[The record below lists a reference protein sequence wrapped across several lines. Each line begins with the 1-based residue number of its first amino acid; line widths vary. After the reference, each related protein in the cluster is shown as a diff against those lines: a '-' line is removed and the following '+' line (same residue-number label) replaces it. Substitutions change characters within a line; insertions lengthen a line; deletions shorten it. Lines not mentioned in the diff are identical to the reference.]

1 MNASLTVRGPYKGA
15 GGHDH
20 HVREFV
26 RHLARRGIRQQLLD
40 VPEWG
45 STALPAG
52 ARERWFDTLTAP
64 LPAHAV
70 LHFCMPHQVRATPGR
85 LTVNYTMFEADRIPE
100 HWVRHNLSHD
110 LVIVPTASSEDAWT
124 TSGFPAAR
132 IRICP
137 LGVDVE
143 RFRPG
148 VEPLPLSDRQGRP
161 VREYRTRVLNVSE
174 ISPRK
179 NLLALFRVWLRTT
192 SRDDDAILIVK
203 VGRFPPAASVRLMRD
218 LDAIEREIGKTR
230 KDSAPMLF
238 TDQILSDEEM
248 PRLFAAA
255 THYWSMSRG
264 EGWDQ
269 PMVEAGATGLQLIAP
284 MHTAYAAYLD
294 SSVASL
300 IPARPVPAGAEGGPL
315 FEGSQ
320 WWEPDERAAADT
332 VRDAVHGDSRPPF
345 TARARI
351 ATDFTWDQATSRLI
365 AILEELH
372 RKHGHAWQPPRDR
385 AKRRRQ
391 T

>member
-1 MNASLTVRGPYKGA
+1 
-15 GGHDH
+15 
-20 HVREFV
+20 
-26 RHLARRGIRQQLLD
+26 
-40 VPEWG
+40 
-45 STALPAG
+45 
-52 ARERWFDTLTAP
+52 
-64 LPAHAV
+64 
-70 LHFCMPHQVRATPGR
+70 
-85 LTVNYTMFEADRIPE
+85 
-100 HWVRHNLSHD
+100 
-110 LVIVPTASSEDAWT
+110 
-124 TSGFPAAR
+124 
-132 IRICP
+132 
-137 LGVDVE
+137 
-143 RFRPG
+143 
-148 VEPLPLSDRQGRP
+148 

-332 VRDAVHGDSRPPF
+332 VRDALHGDSRPPF

-351 ATDFTWDQATSRLI
+351 AADLTWDQATSRLI